1 MAMEINSEWAN
12 FYCAMA
18 YPGSR
23 LYDTAIKEGWVLPK
37 EWHGYSQ
44 HSYEAVPLP
53 TARVTAREVLKF
65 RDEAFHTYFDNP
77 DYLTMIEK
85 KFGRRVKEHVGEMSK
100 TRLRRKLLDN

>member
-1 MAMEINSEWAN
+1 
-12 FYCAMA
+12 MA

-53 TARVTAREVLKF
+53 TARLRLEVLKF

-85 KFGRRVKEHVGEMSK
+85 KFGRR
-100 TRLRRKLLDN
+100 RKNMLGKCPKQG